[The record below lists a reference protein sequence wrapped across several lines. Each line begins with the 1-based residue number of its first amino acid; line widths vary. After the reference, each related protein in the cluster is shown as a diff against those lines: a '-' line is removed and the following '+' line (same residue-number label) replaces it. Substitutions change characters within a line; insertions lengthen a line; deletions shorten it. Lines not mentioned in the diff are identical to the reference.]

1 MAKKVKDER
10 HKVINALKLRL
21 KVIQRAAEISRST
34 FDLDKILDQSMDLLM
49 EVIPSEAASL
59 YFVVGD
65 RLDFTIAKG
74 EKSDQLVDAHLKMGQ
89 GIAGWVAKTGI
100 PYMTNDVVREPKWE
114 SRIAEEIRFD
124 TRNILSVPVKS
135 KDEVVAVVQLINRRE
150 SGEYEEDDQEM
161 ATLFSAHLAN
171 VLESTRLYKE
181 VSGKVERL
189 GVLMDASIHVTSTL
203 DLEEVLD
210 LIMSQA
216 KEVLYAEASS
226 IFLIDEN
233 KKELYFISATGTGG
247 RKAKRVRV
255 PWGKGI
261 VGWVAETG
269 ETLLVPNVLKDKR
282 FYKRVDEETDF
293 VTKSILA
300 VPLVVKGRVV
310 GVAEVLNK
318 RGDESFAQEDVEL
331 FEAFARHAAVA
342 VDNARLYAELEEL
355 FRSSIRAVV
364 FAVEAKDR
372 YTRGHTE
379 RVTKYSVMTARELG
393 LSRAEMKRVEIASL
407 LHDVGKIGI
416 PDTILGKPGKLTD
429 EEFEIVKAHPIRG
442 TEIMAPIGAMKE
454 IIPGIRHHHERFD
467 GLGYPDKLRGKEIP
481 ILGRIIAVSDVF
493 DALTTDRP
501 YRGAVSVDETLE
513 YLQSNAGYQFDPEV
527 VEAFCRAFE
536 RERDA
541 QEDMDEE

>member
-10 HKVINALKLRL
+10 HKVISSLKLRL

-34 FDLDKILDQSMDLLM
+34 FDLDRILDQSLDLLM
-49 EVIPSEAASL
+49 EVIPSEAASFYL
-59 YFVVGD
+59 VKGD
-65 RLDFTIAKG
+65 MLNFQTSKG
-74 EKSDQLVDAHLKMGQ
+74 EKGGQLIGEHLRMGQ

-100 PYMTNDVVREPKWE
+100 PYLTNDVVREPKWE
-114 SRIAEEIRFD
+114 SRIASEISFD

-135 KDEVVAVVQLINRRE
+135 KDEVIAVVQLINKRE
-150 SGEYEEDDQEM
+150 TAEYDEDDQEM
-161 ATLFSAHLAN
+161 AALFATHLAN
-171 VLESTRLYKE
+171 VLEGTRMYRD
-181 VSGKVERL
+181 VSDKVERL

-216 KEVLYAEASS
+216 KEVLFAEASS

-233 KKELYFISATGTGG
+233 RKELYFVSATGTGG
-247 RKAKRVRV
+247 KKAKRVRV

-269 ETLLVPNVLKDKR
+269 ETLLVPDVAKDKR

-300 VPLVVKGRVV
+300 VPLVVRGRVV

-318 RGDESFAQEDVEL
+318 KGDGTFAQEDVDL

-342 VDNARLYAELEEL
+342 VENARLYAELEEL

-379 RVTKYSVMTARELG
+379 RVTEYSVMSARELG
-393 LSRAEMKRVEIASL
+393 LSRGDVKRVEIASL

-429 EEFEIVKAHPIRG
+429 EEFEIVKSHPVRG
-442 TEIMAPIGAMKE
+442 TEIMAPIGAMRE
-454 IIPGIRHHHERFD
+454 IVPGIRHHHERYD

-481 ILGRIIAVSDVF
+481 LLGRIIAVADVF

-501 YRGAVSVDETLE
+501 YRSAVSVDETLE

-527 VEAFCRAFE
+527 VEAFCKAYE
-536 RERDA
+536 RMTEES
-541 QEDMDEE
+541 EDSEE

>member
-10 HKVINALKLRL
+10 HKVISSLKLRL

-34 FDLDKILDQSMDLLM
+34 FDLDRILDQSLDLLM
-49 EVIPSEAASL
+49 EVIPSEAASFYL
-59 YFVVGD
+59 VKGD
-65 RLDFTIAKG
+65 MLNFQTAKG
-74 EKSDQLVDAHLKMGQ
+74 ERGDQLVGEHLRMGQ

-100 PYMTNDVVREPKWE
+100 PYLTNDVVREPKWE
-114 SRIAEEIRFD
+114 SRIAAEISFD

-135 KDEVVAVVQLINRRE
+135 KDEVIAVVQLINKRE
-150 SGEYEEDDQEM
+150 SAEYDEDDQEM
-161 ATLFSAHLAN
+161 AALFATHLAN
-171 VLESTRLYKE
+171 VLEGTRMYRD
-181 VSGKVERL
+181 VSDKVERL

-233 KKELYFISATGTGG
+233 RKELYFVSATGTGG

-269 ETLLVPNVLKDKR
+269 ETLLVPDVAKDKR

-300 VPLVVKGRVV
+300 VPLVVRGRVV

-318 RGDESFAQEDVEL
+318 KGDGTFAQEDVDL

-342 VDNARLYAELEEL
+342 VENARLYAELEEL

-379 RVTKYSVMTARELG
+379 RVTEYSVMSARELG
-393 LSRAEMKRVEIASL
+393 LSRSDVKKVEIASL

-429 EEFEIVKAHPIRG
+429 EEFEIVKSHPVRG
-442 TEIMAPIGAMKE
+442 TEIMAPIGAMRE
-454 IIPGIRHHHERFD
+454 IIPGIRHHHERYD

-481 ILGRIIAVSDVF
+481 LLGRIIAVSDVF

-527 VEAFCRAFE
+527 VEAFCTAYE
-536 RERDA
+536 RMTEGT
-541 QEDMDEE
+541 ESTEE

>member
-10 HKVINALKLRL
+10 NKAINALKLRL

-34 FDLDKILDQSMDLLM
+34 FDLDRILDQSMDLLM
-49 EVIPSEAASL
+49 EVIPSEAASF
-59 YFVVGD
+59 YVTQGD
-65 RLDFTIAKG
+65 TLNFKVAKG
-74 EKSDQLVDAHLKMGQ
+74 EKGDQLANARLRLGQ

-100 PYMTNDVVREPKWE
+100 PYLTNDVVREPKWE
-114 SRIAEEIRFD
+114 RRIAEEIKFN

-135 KDEVVAVVQLINRRE
+135 KDEVTAVVQLINKRE
-150 SGEYEEDDQEM
+150 EGEYDEDDQEM
-161 ATLFSAHLAN
+161 AALFASHLAD
-171 VLESTRLYKE
+171 VLESTRLYRMISE
-181 VSGKVERL
+181 KVERL
-189 GVLMDASIHVTSTL
+189 AMLMDASVHVTSTL

-216 KEVLYAEASS
+216 KEVLDAEASS
-226 IFLIDEN
+226 IFLVDEDKN
-233 KKELYFISATGTGG
+233 ELYFISATGTRGE
-247 RKAKRVRV
+247 KAKRVRV

-269 ETLLVPNVLKDKR
+269 ETLLVPDVLKDKR

-293 VTKSILA
+293 VTRSILA
-300 VPLVVKGRVV
+300 VPLVVRGRVV
-310 GVAEVLNK
+310 GVAEALNK
-318 RGDESFAQEDVEL
+318 KGDGAFVRDDVEL

-342 VDNARLYAELEEL
+342 VENAKLYAQLEEL

-379 RVTKYSVMTARELG
+379 RVTHYSIITARELG
-393 LSRAEMKRVEIASL
+393 LSTDELKKVEIASL

-416 PDTILGKPGKLTD
+416 PDTILRKPGKLTD
-429 EEFEIVKAHPIRG
+429 EEFEIVKAHPVRG
-442 TEIMAPIGAMKE
+442 SEIMAPIGAMKE
-454 IIPGIRHHHERFD
+454 IIPGIRDHHERYD
-467 GLGYPDKLRGKEIP
+467 GLGYPDKLKGKEISL
-481 ILGRIIAVSDVF
+481 LGRIISVADVF

-513 YLQSNAGYQFDPEV
+513 YLQSNAGYQFDPDV
-527 VEAFCRAFE
+527 VEAFCRAYDRK
-536 RERDA
+536 RE
-541 QEDMDEE
+541 